1 MPECEGLAF
10 REPICENNQDSA
22 EEYLFHPGS
31 LRMLRGSN
39 K

>member
-1 MPECEGLAF
+1 MLECEGLAF
-10 REPICENNQDSA
+10 RDQNARIMKRSA